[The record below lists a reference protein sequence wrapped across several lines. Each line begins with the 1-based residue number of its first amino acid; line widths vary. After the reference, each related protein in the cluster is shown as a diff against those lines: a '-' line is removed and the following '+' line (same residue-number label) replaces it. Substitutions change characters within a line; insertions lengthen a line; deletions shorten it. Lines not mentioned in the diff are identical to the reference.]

1 MKGGDGN
8 SQADKNKQ
16 INGFIKDTTNKM
28 KDLGTYKIEFDTTI
42 RRYAEMQLQYEIL
55 NEKWIESGCAVTEPY
70 TNKNGATNQRKTA
83 IYLSIESLRK
93 ELLELENIFG
103 LTPKGLKMIK
113 NKGLEQNKK
122 SALDRIF
129 DQDV

>member
-1 MKGGDGN
+1 M
-8 SQADKNKQ
+8 AIHKQ
-16 INGFIKDTTNKM
+16 TRTKKINGFIKDTTNKM

-42 RRYAEMQLQYEIL
+42 RRYAEMQLQ

>member
-1 MKGGDGN
+1 M
-8 SQADKNKQ
+8 
-16 INGFIKDTTNKM
+16 
-28 KDLGTYKIEFDTTI
+28 
-42 RRYAEMQLQYEIL
+42 
-55 NEKWIESGCAVTEPY
+55 
-70 TNKNGATNQRKTA
+70 KNGLKVGVLSPNRIQIKMDATNQRKTA

>member
-1 MKGGDGN
+1 M
-8 SQADKNKQ
+8 AIHKQ
-16 INGFIKDTTNKM
+16 TRTKKINGFIKDTTNKM

-70 TNKNGATNQRKTA
+70 TNKNGATNQRKAA

>member
-8 SQADKNKQ
+8 SQADKNKK

-113 NKGLEQNKK
+113 NK
-122 SALDRIF
+122 RT
-129 DQDV
+129 